1 MNECIICLEEIQ
13 NNHIVELSCCNVKLH
28 KICLYNWISSN
39 LYKNKILNNE
49 INKCIYCKQQSTE
62 LDNIIEIVKQNNDFV
77 IIDTID
83 VSNTNINSNETI
95 NINQNN
101 MYQCMIIFLND
112 IDHNIYLI
120 FFIGL
125 IIIFIISAPVIC
137 IYVE

>member
-13 NNHIVELSCCNVKLH
+13 SNHILELSCCNVKLH

-39 LYKNKILNNE
+39 LYKNKILNKE
-49 INKCIYCKQQSTE
+49 INKCIYCKQESTQ
-62 LDNIIEIVKQNNDFV
+62 LNNIIEIVKQNNDFV
-77 IIDTID
+77 IIDTLDI
-83 VSNTNINSNETI
+83 SNTNINSNETI
-95 NINQNN
+95 NITQNN

-112 IDHNIYLI
+112 IDHNIYLF
-120 FFIGL
+120 FFISL

>member
-13 NNHIVELSCCNVKLH
+13 SNHILELSCCNVKLH

-39 LYKNKILNNE
+39 LYKNKILNKE
-49 INKCIYCKQQSTE
+49 INKCIYCKQESTQ
-62 LDNIIEIVKQNNDFV
+62 LNNIIEIVKQNNDFV
-77 IIDTID
+77 IIDTLDI
-83 VSNTNINSNETI
+83 SNTNINSNETM

-101 MYQCMIIFLND
+101 MYQYMRVFLNE
-112 IDHNIYLI
+112 IDPNIYLF
-120 FFIGL
+120 FFIGF